1 MIKSSI
7 QTESENQRLYYIFY
21 IALPWSINLRAGII
35 KIFKIPLFPIIFV
48 CFNQNNYAQTVNTIT
63 ANVTKISLNQSG
75 LSTAIPT
82 SNKKPILYYFSSPG
96 CPACYAMD
104 PVVKQA
110 KSHYKKKID
119 TKIFVGNSKERLK
132 LLRRYT
138 RNVDVRYV
146 PFTIL
151 ADVDGRLLSYS
162 KGYTPREI
170 LFKQIDEGLE
180 KQSRLPNF
188 EISEM
193 MFVCHYDY
201 DICPKLEKELKSWI
215 TSKKTSKIKLNK
227 VDIRSI
233 QKPEDMKK
241 FNSYLEKMKYL
252 YGLDHIPA
260 VIGLTKDSE
269 VIGILQTVFSQNSL
283 EAEFKG
289 QY

>member
-1 MIKSSI
+1 MK
-7 QTESENQRLYYIFY
+7 
-21 IALPWSINLRAGII
+21 AGINQ
-35 KIFKIPLFPIIFV
+35 IFKILLISIIFV
-48 CFNQNNYAQTVNTIT
+48 CLNQNNYSQAVINENAKLTN
-63 ANVTKISLNQSG
+63 ISLTRTAS
-75 LSTAIPT
+75 STDVLNSNTKPT
-82 SNKKPILYYFSSPG
+82 LYYFSSPG
-96 CPACYAMD
+96 CPACYAMN
-104 PVVKQA
+104 PVIENA
-110 KSHYKKKID
+110 KSHYKDKINIK
-119 TKIFVGNSKERLK
+119 TFMSNSKERLR
-132 LLRRYT
+132 LLKRYT

-170 LFKQIDEGLE
+170 LFKQVDEGLE
-180 KQSRLPNF
+180 KQRRLPTF

-201 DICPKLEKELKSWI
+201 DICPKLENELKSWVD
-215 TSKKTSKIKLNK
+215 SKKTSKIKLNK

-233 QKPEDMKK
+233 QRPEDMKK
-241 FNSYLEKMKYL
+241 FNADLERMKYL

-283 EAEFKG
+283 EAEFKDL
-289 QY
+289 Y